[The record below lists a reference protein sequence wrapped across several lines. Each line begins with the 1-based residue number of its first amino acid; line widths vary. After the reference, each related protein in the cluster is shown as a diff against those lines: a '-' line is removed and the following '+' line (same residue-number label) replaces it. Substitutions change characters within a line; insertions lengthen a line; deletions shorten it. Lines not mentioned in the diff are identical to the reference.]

1 VSGLEVMDA
10 YHAFGTVQ
18 ARTVAAWAAA
28 GDPDVIISPVAPC
41 AAYSADLPMPYP
53 DGGRGMWH
61 INFTMPWNMTGQPAG
76 TVPVGATA
84 DGRPVGVQVV
94 GRPFDDL
101 GVLRV
106 MRWLEAEPL

>member
-1 VSGLEVMDA
+1 
-10 YHAFGTVQ
+10 
-18 ARTVAAWAAA
+18 
-28 GDPDVIISPVAPC
+28 
-41 AAYSADLPMPYP
+41 MPYP

-106 MRWLEAEPL
+106 MRWLEAADPV